1 MRSHRI
7 AAFLALFC
15 TVATAA
21 IGTQPHPLATHAE
34 RTRFAATGRYAEVV
48 ALCSEF
54 AKRHPGA
61 VRCQDFGVTPEG
73 RPLKVLVVS
82 QAGALTPA
90 QARKSGMPVV
100 LVQGGIHA
108 GEIDG
113 KDAGFLALRQ
123 MLEGE
128 VQRGAL
134 GKQVLLFVP
143 VFNVDGHERFGAW
156 NRPNQRG
163 PRETGWRT
171 TAQNF
176 NLNREYMKADAPEMQ
191 AMLRLVEAW
200 DPLLVVDL
208 HVTDGAKFEHDIAV
222 MVQPVNAGDEAMR
235 QVGLA
240 LREATVAHLARNGS
254 LPLAFYPAFI
264 KDDDPTSG
272 IRDGVP
278 PPRLSHGYFWLR
290 NRLGMLVETHSWKT
304 YPARVEATRQVILSV
319 VEQVAKEGRSWRRT
333 AMEADARAAA
343 LAGEPVAL
351 TYRATDRF
359 REVPFRGYAW
369 TRSHSEVSG
378 APMTRYDENRPEVWS
393 LKLHDEI
400 VPGLVVKAPGAGYL
414 VPAAHAP
421 RARRWL
427 DAHGIRYETL
437 RAAIDD
443 MDIEAFR
450 ATRATAGTASSEN
463 RQRMTLEGEWKP
475 ERRTLPA
482 GSLFVPIAQP
492 RSRLAM
498 SLLEPR
504 APDSLAAWGEFNIA
518 FEPREYMEAYVAED
532 VAREALAADPAL
544 AAEFRK
550 RTELEPDFAGNP
562 RARLDF
568 FYQRHPSW
576 DREYRLYPVV
586 RANSRPRHP

>member
-1 MRSHRI
+1 MRHTRAAAILAFACTLAI
-7 AAFLALFC
+7 AASG
-15 TVATAA
+15 AT
-21 IGTQPHPLATHAE
+21 PPPLATHAE
-34 RTRFAATGRYAEVV
+34 RTGFAETGRHAEVV
-48 ALCSEF
+48 ALCGEF
-54 AKRHPGA
+54 AKRYPKA

-73 RPLKVLVVS
+73 RPMKVLVVS

-90 QARKSGMPVV
+90 QARKSNLPVV

-123 MLEGE
+123 LLEGKALP
-128 VQRGAL
+128 GGL

-143 VFNVDGHERFGAW
+143 VFNADGHERFGAW

-163 PRETGWRT
+163 PREMGWRT

-200 DPLLVVDL
+200 DPLLVADL
-208 HVTDGAKFEHDIAV
+208 HVTDGAKFEHDIAI
-222 MVQPVNAGDEAMR
+222 MVQPVNAGDEALR
-235 QVGLA
+235 KVGLA

-254 LPLAFYPAFI
+254 LPLPFYPAFI
-264 KDDDPTSG
+264 QADDPSSG

-304 YPARVEATRQVILSV
+304 YPARVEATRQVILSI
-319 VEQVAKEGRSWRRT
+319 VEQVAKEGASWRRT

-343 LAGEPVAL
+343 LAGKPVEL
-351 TYRATDRF
+351 TYRATDKS
-359 REVPFRGYAW
+359 REIAFRGYAW

-378 APMTRYDENRPEVWS
+378 APMTRYDESRPETWTV
-393 LKLHDEI
+393 KLHDEI
-400 VPGLVVKAPGAGYL
+400 VPSLVITAPTVGYL

-427 DAHGIRYETL
+427 DLHGIRYESL
-437 RAAIDD
+437 RAAIDNAD
-443 MDIEAFR
+443 TETFR
-450 ATRATAGTASSEN
+450 TTKATAGTTTSEN
-463 RQRMTLEGEWKP
+463 RQRMTLEGEWKA

-518 FEPREYMEAYVAED
+518 FEQREYMEAYVAEE

-550 RTELEPDFAGNP
+550 RVESDAEFAANP
-562 RARLDF
+562 KARLDY

-576 DREYRLYPVV
+576 DRDYRLYPVF
-586 RANSRPRHP
+586 RANRLPH